1 MIVHYSRDLILQRV
15 KVLWDHVVMP
25 SKDFWGRNSLHCDIF
40 ILYHW
45 GLPCQ
50 RSSLRTNKQKFVS
63 NLLNYQDWLT
73 NREALTVLCSVG
85 KHTGSRK
92 TLGTNTGMRIMQ
104 ELIFNCVCCG
114 RTLCEPIVFI
124 FETEKEHNFKK
135 NENIVLLHLKEKE
148 KKRLIYLNS
157 HKFFVIYCLYCLNTS
172 Q

>member
-1 MIVHYSRDLILQRV
+1 MIVYYSRNLILQRV

-40 ILYHW
+40 TLYHW

-50 RSSLRTNKQKFVS
+50 RSSLRTNKRKFVS

-104 ELIFNCVCCG
+104 ELIFNWVCCG

-124 FETEKEHNFKK
+124 FGTEKEHDFKK
-135 NENIVLLHLKEKE
+135 NENIVLLHLKER

-157 HKFFVIYCLYCLNTS
+157 HRFFVVYCLYCLNTS
-172 Q
+172 K